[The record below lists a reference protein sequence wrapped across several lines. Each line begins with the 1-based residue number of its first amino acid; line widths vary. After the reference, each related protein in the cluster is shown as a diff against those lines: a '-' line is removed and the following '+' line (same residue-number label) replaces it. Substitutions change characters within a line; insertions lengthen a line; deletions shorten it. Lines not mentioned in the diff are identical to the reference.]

1 MSPDG
6 QQPLPGRLTW
16 ADMNDRDL
24 AQADLGTY
32 LA

>member
-6 QQPLPGRLTW
+6 QQLLPGCLTW